1 MRRSCHRLTP
11 TPFYAI
17 PGLVW
22 AMMLPLANLSA
33 QRGAPAPRVLGKPA
47 AELSEPFTQV
57 TAIRELADGRVLVLD
72 AQDKSIQV
80 VDSRLAT
87 VTKVGREGRGPGE
100 YSRPQQ
106 LVPGRGDSTLVYDVG
121 AFRYLWLEPGG
132 KPGGTVP
139 LVLAG
144 DAALSIPAIIRG
156 FDPQGRMVFQTTG
169 VTMKNGAPVFGD
181 STPIVR
187 RDLKGGKLDTIA
199 YVHTGAL
206 APKMSGSPTSGLKI
220 SGTMPAFPTV
230 DDWGVLPD
238 GRIVVVRGKDY
249 HVDVATSATSILSL
263 PAIPYE
269 RFKVTE
275 TDKEK
280 MREATRKTRELA
292 NKAIADAMSS
302 VPKSQA
308 PPKAPTMT
316 IDEPASWPTEKPA
329 FGQGAVTV
337 APNGRVW
344 VRRHRAASDT
354 LPLYD
359 VLDLKGR
366 IESRVALPFKGRV
379 VGFGRS
385 WMYVVRIDADDL
397 EYLERFKL

>member
-1 MRRSCHRLTP
+1 MSSSWLVL
-11 TPFYAI
+11 
-17 PGLVW
+17 GLAMW
-22 AMMLPLANLSA
+22 AAPLAG
-33 QRGAPAPRVLGKPA
+33 QRGAPAPRTLGKPA
-47 AELSEPFTQV
+47 AEYSEPFTQV
-57 TAIRELADGRVLVLD
+57 TAVRELSDGRVLVLD
-72 AQDKSIQV
+72 SQDKSIQM
-80 VDSRLAT
+80 VDSKLSAGA
-87 VTKVGREGRGPGE
+87 KVGREGRGPGE
-100 YSRPQQ
+100 YSRPLQM
-106 LVPGRGDSTLVYDVG
+106 VPAHGDSTLVYDVG
-121 AFRYLWLEPGG
+121 AFRYLWLEAGG
-132 KPGGTVP
+132 KPGGTIP
-139 LVLAG
+139 LAMAG
-144 DAALSIPAIIRG
+144 EAALSIPAVIRAV
-156 FDPQGRMVFQTTG
+156 DPQGRMVFQTTG

-199 YVHTGAL
+199 YVHTGAVS
-206 APKMSGSPTSGLKI
+206 PKMSGTPTSGLKI

-238 GRIVVVRGKDY
+238 GRIVIVRGKDY
-249 HVDVATSATSILSL
+249 HLDIATSATQVVSTA
-263 PAIPYE
+263 AITFE

-275 TDKEK
+275 ADKERL
-280 MREATRKTRELA
+280 REATRKSRELA

-308 PPKAPTMT
+308 PAKVPTMT
-316 IDEPASWPTEKPA
+316 IDEPATWPTEKPA

-344 VRRHRAASDT
+344 VRRHRAAADT

-366 IESRVALPFKGRV
+366 TESRVALPFKGRI
-379 VGFGRS
+379 VGFSRN

-397 EYLERFKL
+397 EYLERFKP